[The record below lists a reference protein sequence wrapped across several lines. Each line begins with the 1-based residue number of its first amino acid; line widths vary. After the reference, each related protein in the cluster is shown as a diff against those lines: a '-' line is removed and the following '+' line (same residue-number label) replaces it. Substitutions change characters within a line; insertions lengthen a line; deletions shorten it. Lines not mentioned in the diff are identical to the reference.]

1 MPNKTNANDMERAV
15 AASIVEAGGA
25 RAATTD
31 KVIREWYTQVGNA
44 TPETQKARLVAVVD
58 AFAPKITQMDFIDRM
73 STYGGGIDGLLE
85 DFRDR
90 DLDYGTG
97 REVSFLNFV
106 PVDNF
111 DDTKFVPNAIT
122 TPVNTVSRIFIAPPK
137 QVSLTIQKALY
148 RLVANNAG
156 NITKFVSSLYK
167 SFNVSFDTYLHNTI
181 IEDYILAT
189 AANANTASGN
199 DIIATQTD
207 KPSKYND
214 TQSANTKQCLAKVET
229 LISEMCLQAT
239 NKFNINGTN
248 TNAYF
253 RSDYDDIKILCTTKF
268 YNDTIKY
275 GMQLGMFRP
284 DLLNSIINRL
294 VVLPTTKLALPTTTN
309 TSATNTTWTNAL
321 SDNTLIIINSKNSFK
336 YGKQYENHN
345 TQFFGKNEALEIT
358 LNYIPYFASLTFGQM
373 LVYTST
379 NLNTLP
385 GNVAGNV

>member
-199 DIIATQTD
+199 DIIATQTN